1 MMKKLNAF
9 LQQPAPVGQ
18 KPWLIIVAVTLIVFF
33 LLSMLVNVSESAMRW
48 KVITGF
54 TAVTAAVTALWAY
67 GFPAIFKHFYSPQN
81 WVLWKML
88 VNNLIIIMLITIGN
102 VLFHFYLF
110 DVPEGKGF
118 AVFLS
123 YIYLTSLIG
132 LLPATVATLIVSNSA
147 LKRNLQESRGMNE
160 QLHARASVS
169 DTTPPTPS
177 MPAEKITLSGS
188 TRETVEISPDDLLYI
203 EASANYLLINYLLD
217 GKVKEK
223 QIRSTIAR
231 QEEALAAYPY
241 IIRCHR
247 AFIVNTSY
255 IKGFNGNAQGL
266 QLTLDHSSATIPV
279 SRSYIPVI
287 RGVLGN

>member
-1 MMKKLNAF
+1 MMKKLSTF
-9 LQQPAPVGQ
+9 LQQPVPVGQ

-33 LLSMLVNVSESAMRW
+33 LLSILVNVSESAMRW

-67 GFPAIFKHFYSPQN
+67 GFPAIFKRFYSPQN

-147 LKRNLQESRGMNE
+147 LKRNLQESREMNA
-160 QLHARASVS
+160 QLYARSSVS
-169 DTTPPTPS
+169 DVTPPTPS

-188 TRETVEISPDDLLYI
+188 TRETLEISADDLLYI

-231 QEEALAAYPY
+231 QEEALAAYPH

-255 IKGFNGNAQGL
+255 IKSFNGNAQGL
-266 QLTLDHSSATIPV
+266 QLTLAHSSTTIPV

-287 RGVLGN
+287 RDVLRD

>member
-1 MMKKLNAF
+1 MIKKLSTF

-18 KPWLIIVAVTLIVFF
+18 KPWVMVVAVTLIVFF
-33 LLSMLVNVSESAMRW
+33 LLSMMVNVSESTMRW

-54 TAVTAAVTALWAY
+54 TAVTTAVTTLWAY
-67 GFPAIFKHFYSPQN
+67 GFPVIFKRFYSPKN

-88 VNNLIIIMLITIGN
+88 LNNLIIIGLITIGN

-110 DVPEGKGF
+110 GVPEGKGV

-123 YIYLTSLIG
+123 YIYLTLLIG

-147 LKRNLQESRGMNE
+147 LKRNLQESREMNT
-160 QLHARASVS
+160 QLYARTSVS
-169 DTTPPTPS
+169 DATPPTPS
-177 MPAEKITLSGS
+177 VPAETITLSGS
-188 TRETVEISPDDLLYI
+188 TRETVDITPDDLLYI

-231 QEEALAAYPY
+231 QEEALAAYPH

-255 IKGFNGNAQGL
+255 ITSFNGNAQGL
-266 QLTLDHSSATIPV
+266 QLNLAHSNATIPV

-287 RGVLGN
+287 RGVLGD